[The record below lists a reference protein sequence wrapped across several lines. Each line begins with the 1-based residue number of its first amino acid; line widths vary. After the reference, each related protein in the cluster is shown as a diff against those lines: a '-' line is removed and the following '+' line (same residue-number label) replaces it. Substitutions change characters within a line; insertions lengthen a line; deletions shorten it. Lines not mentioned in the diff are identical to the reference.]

1 MKVLFVLDLYHSQKN
16 GTSVSAQRYVQ
27 VLRRMGHDVRVLA
40 VKSDNPQFTVDYP
53 LPEAQVYG
61 FRHMIHAQN
70 FAYAKPDDRMIRIAV
85 QWADIV
91 HCMMPFPLTWR
102 TIKIANELGKPMT
115 AAFHIQA
122 ENISTQF
129 GLGKVKWVNDLIY
142 NFMRTSTY
150 DHFTHVHTPSLFMAG
165 ELKKHGYQARLY
177 PISNGISPQ
186 CGYRKE
192 EKPQEWQ
199 DKIVISMVGR
209 LSQEKRQDV
218 IIRAAGMSKYAER
231 IQLVF
236 AGQGPKQREYE
247 KLARKLANRP
257 VFAHYSK
264 TDLLTMLAQ
273 CDLYVHASDMESEAI
288 SCIEATAMGLV
299 PVIAKSEQSAAWQFA
314 LHEHS
319 YFHPGDARDLARQ
332 IDYWIEH
339 EEERK
344 QMEHVYADAAE
355 QYKLDACVARFEQM
369 LRDKLALCQGI
380 HPVYTEHRH
389 VALW

>member
-16 GTSVSAQRYVQ
+16 GTSVSAQRYVH
-27 VLRRMGHDVRVLA
+27 VLRQMGHDVRVLS
-40 VKSDNPQFTVDYP
+40 VESDNPQLPVDYP
-53 LPEAQVYG
+53 LHELKVYG
-61 FRHMIHAQN
+61 FQDIIRAQN

-102 TIKIANELGKPMT
+102 TIKIANELSKPMT
-115 AAFHIQA
+115 AAFHIQP
-122 ENISTQF
+122 ENISSQF
-129 GLGKVKWVNDLIY
+129 GMGKVKWVNNLIY
-142 NFMRTSTY
+142 RFMRTSAY

-177 PISNGISPQ
+177 PISNGISPL
-186 CGYRKE
+186 CSYRKE
-192 EKPQEWQ
+192 EKPQAWK
-199 DKIVISMVGR
+199 DKFVIAMVGR

-218 IIRAAGMSKYAER
+218 IIRAAAMSKYADH

-236 AGQGPKQREYE
+236 AGQGPKQSAYE
-247 KLARKLANRP
+247 KLAKDLPNQP

-264 TDLLTMLAQ
+264 TDLLEMLSE

-319 YFHPGDARDLARQ
+319 FFHPGDARDLARQ

-339 EEERK
+339 EEEKK
-344 QMEHVYADAAE
+344 QMEHVYAETAE
-355 QYKLDACVARFEQM
+355 QYKLDTCVVRFEQM
-369 LRDKLALCQGI
+369 LRDKLASCQGI
-380 HPVYTEHRH
+380 QPVHTESRR